1 MTQSFLAT
9 TGILIATLVVV
20 SAGGLANP
28 AARTFEVSLADINTI
43 AVTPN
48 TGKVNEFSVDQGDN
62 VTLEVTNDDS
72 TGTLHNLWFA
82 DDPYKAHHTKN
93 LQGNESETLTF
104 TASKAGTFDFL
115 CNLHPATMVGKMT
128 VKAKDGS
135 NTTADGKKTPGFE
148 VVALV
153 GAAGLALVA
162 LRRKD

>member
-1 MTQSFLAT
+1 MTQRILAT
-9 TGILIATLVVV
+9 TGIVIAALVVV

-28 AARTFEVSLADINTI
+28 AAKTFEVSLADIDTI
-43 AVTPN
+43 AVDPN
-48 TGKVNEFSVDQGDN
+48 SGKGNEFSVDHGDN
-62 VTLEVTNDDS
+62 VTLAVTNDDS

-104 TASKAGTFDFL
+104 TASKAGTFGFL

-128 VKAKDGS
+128 VKAKDGT

-153 GAAGLALVA
+153 GAAGVTLMA
-162 LRRKD
+162 LRRRD